1 MAFDGSAFGGTSAI
15 FGRELQLALT
25 GRLQEYMAK
34 ADEAILRAGRNA
46 IERVVERGKDSLR
59 GMVVKA
65 GLAREGAG
73 SGRGTGRSLASAV
86 RFEIYPK
93 RGLARDPAALLYI
106 QPSSRKIFQAF
117 EDGERISAPGGKA
130 LTIPIPGSPASREVF
145 GDKPRGSTI
154 LATLKARGV
163 EIGYVKAKGDRPAML
178 VANSVR
184 VGTNKAGRTRV
195 SRAARTKSGGF
206 ASGTQ
211 SVPLFWLIPAV
222 KMPKKFSLA
231 DEFRRIERDF
241 AREFAEQ
248 FARELAAIERASP

>member
-1 MAFDGSAFGGTSAI
+1 MAFDGSTYSVL
-15 FGRELQLALT
+15 GRELQLALQ
-25 GRLQEYMAK
+25 GKLADYMRK

-46 IERVVERGKDSLR
+46 LERIVLDGKERLR

-65 GLAREGAG
+65 GLGREGAG

-86 RFEIYPK
+86 RYEVYPK

-106 QPSSRKIFQAF
+106 QPSAMKIYQAF
-117 EDGERISAPGGKA
+117 ENGETIRAKNGGF

-145 GDKPRGSTI
+145 GDKPRGTTI
-154 LATLKARGV
+154 LAALKARGV
-163 EIGYVKAKGDRPAML
+163 EIAFVPGKGQRPAML

-184 VGTNKAGRTRV
+184 IGTSKAGRTRV
-195 SRAARTKSGGF
+195 SAAKRRKTGGL

-211 SVPLFWLIPAV
+211 SVPLFWLVPTA
-222 KMPKKFSLA
+222 KMPRKFNLS

-241 AREFAEQ
+241 MREFAEQ
-248 FARELAAIERASP
+248 FAREMKAIEGGNQ

>member
-1 MAFDGSAFGGTSAI
+1 MAFDGSTFGGTSAI

-34 ADEAILRAGRNA
+34 ADEAVLRAGRNA
-46 IERVVERGKDSLR
+46 LERVVERGKDSLR

-106 QPSSRKIFQAF
+106 QPSSRKIFEAF
-117 EDGERISAPGGKA
+117 EDGVTIRAGNGGF

-145 GDKPRGSTI
+145 GDKPRGTTI
-154 LATLKARGV
+154 LAQLKARGV
-163 EIGYVKAKGDRPAML
+163 EIAFVPGKGTRPAML

-184 VGTNKAGRTRV
+184 IGSSKAGRTRV
-195 SRAARTKSGGF
+195 SSAKRTKSGGL
-206 ASGTQ
+206 AAGTQ
-211 SVPLFWLIPAV
+211 SVPLFWLVPAA
-222 KMPKKFSLA
+222 KMPRKFRLA

-241 AREFAEQ
+241 AREFATQ
-248 FARELAAIERASP
+248 FARELAAIERATP